1 MPIPLAQ
8 NKLGQNSF
16 PWLTTLF
23 RAILEKKK
31 KYLLTYLS
39 LSHFQ
44 PEHPSAGKFASK
56 IVSPDKSF
64 SLGPDYIKIRVHMCT
79 QST

>member
-1 MPIPLAQ
+1 MNKLPIPLAQ

-23 RAILEKKK
+23 HAILEKN
-31 KYLLTYLS
+31 YLLTYLS
-39 LSHFQ
+39 LSRFR

-56 IVSPDKSF
+56 SCITRQLF
-64 SLGPDYIKIRVHMCT
+64 
-79 QST
+79 